1 MTIFATATATPTIII
16 TPTQSK
22 IVSAFLSQLLL
33 FLILPETGLL
43 MGNGSAMT
51 LGSNIGT
58 RKSQWQLVDYL
69 QRTRAFTKDAVRN
82 VLLSVDR
89 AHFAPNYPYEDRPQ
103 SIGYGAT
110 ISAPHMHAAALEHLV
125 DVIDEDSHILDVGSG
140 SGYLAVCFAKLIG
153 PRGKVVGIEHIE
165 ELVHLS
171 IRNVRKNYSELLDSD
186 RLKLVVGDG
195 RNGWPQEAPYQAIHV
210 GAAAPEVPKPLI
222 DQLAI
227 GGRMVIPVGT
237 YNQKFLQIDK
247 LANGEITRRH
257 LADVIYVP
265 LTSKSNQ
272 IGSGRDGSL

>member
-1 MTIFATATATPTIII
+1 MTSSFKAAII
-16 TPTQSK
+16 TLITPPSK
-22 IVSAFLSQLLL
+22 IACILLLSQLLL
-33 FLILPETGLL
+33 ILFFPQTGLF
-43 MGNGSAMT
+43 MGNGGAMT

-58 RKSQWQLVDYL
+58 RTSQWQLVDYL
-69 QRTRAFTKDAVRN
+69 QRSGAFTKNAVRN

-89 AHFAPNYPYEDRPQ
+89 ADFSSSYPYEDRPQ
-103 SIGYGAT
+103 SIGHGAT
-110 ISAPHMHAAALEHLV
+110 ISAPHMHASALEHLI

-140 SGYLAVCFAKLIG
+140 SGYLAACFAKLIG

-165 ELVHLS
+165 ELVNLS
-171 IRNVRKNYSELLDSD
+171 IQNVQKNNSELLDSG
-186 RLKLVVGDG
+186 RLQLVVGDG
-195 RNGWPQEAPYQAIHV
+195 RNGWAQEAPYQAIHV

-272 IGSGRDGSL
+272 IGSGWDGSL